1 MELLFSWLVLT
12 LIVLLT
18 AAVLPGFEVR
28 GVGGALLVAALFGAL
43 NFLIGWLLFVIIG
56 VGTLGLGFVFAF
68 VTRWIV
74 DALVLKL
81 VDAMTRRLT
90 IVSFGRA
97 LLAALLMSGLG
108 TLGEWIVRS
117 V

>member
-1 MELLFSWLVLT
+1 MELLFSWLILT

-18 AAVLPGFEVR
+18 AAIVPGFEVR

-56 VGTLGLGFVFAF
+56 LGTLGLGFVFAF
-68 VTRWIV
+68 ITRWIV

-97 LLAALLMSGLG
+97 FVAALLMSGLG